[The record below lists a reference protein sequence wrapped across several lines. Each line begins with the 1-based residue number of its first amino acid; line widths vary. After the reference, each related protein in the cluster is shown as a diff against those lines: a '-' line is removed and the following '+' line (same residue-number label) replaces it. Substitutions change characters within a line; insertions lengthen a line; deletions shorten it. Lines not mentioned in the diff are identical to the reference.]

1 MKCPICSKEAVA
13 FTLEIRRKSLYNKII
28 LIGKLTRDPE
38 LKYTPQGTP
47 VTTFRIA
54 VNSRLSQEK
63 QETLFI
69 DVVAFGRVAET
80 SNEYLTKGSSVLVEG
95 RLHERRLEVD
105 GQSRIKYEVLAN
117 TVRFLLKKEKDSREA
132 PEEMTEEAPF

>member
-1 MKCPICSKEAVA
+1 M
-13 FTLEIRRKSLYNKII
+13 YNKII
-28 LIGKLTRDPE
+28 LIGNLTRDPE

-47 VTTFRIA
+47 VTSFRIA

-69 DVVAFGRVAET
+69 DVIAFGRVAET

-95 RLHERRLEVD
+95 RLHERRWETD

-117 TVRFLLKKEKDSREA
+117 TVRFLSKKEKDSKEA

>member
-1 MKCPICSKEAVA
+1 
-13 FTLEIRRKSLYNKII
+13 LYNKII

-38 LKYTPQGTP
+38 LKYTSQGTP

-69 DVVAFGRVAET
+69 DVVAFRRVAET
-80 SNEYLTKGSSVLVEG
+80 SKEYLTKGSSVLVEG
-95 RLHERRLEVD
+95 RLHARRLEVD

-117 TVRFLLKKEKDSREA
+117 TVRSLLKKEKDSREA
-132 PEEMTEEAPF
+132 PEEMTEEAAF